1 MFAKIKQGGNV
12 RGCINYVTRC
22 KLDLPDG
29 TPSKD
34 WRIIGNSA
42 DVRTSSRNRMA
53 TDISRPQSLRKAIKE
68 PCGHISLDFHAADKP
83 KLSDEMIVKIAE
95 EYMDKMGI
103 KDTPYIIVRHLD
115 KNHPHCHLVFS
126 RVDYNGKII
135 DTTTNFKRNKRVCL
149 AITERYGLQLGE
161 DKLSVDPSKLRGKEK
176 VRYQVAQDI
185 RRAISTPDVHD
196 WASFTAELSK
206 YGITTEERISKNGRN
221 NLYYRKGKYSFWS
234 VKLHKEYS
242 RRSIEKSIAKAHPRI
257 ESTWLN
263 PDGTVKP
270 LSAFRGVRLTVQQQA
285 DYVAGKVVRLDG
297 CSGPQ
302 STVYIRFDREAMRPK
317 TYSSNP
323 ETATHII
330 NADTPSLGLFNISQ
344 NPMSGEGYT
353 NSGSDNETFQ
363 QFRANHP
370 GMTYAEALRA
380 WKAKKRGKHLSDPNT
395 MDSGGPHL

>member
-12 RGCINYVTRC
+12 RGCIDYVTRR
-22 KLDLPDG
+22 KLDSADG

-42 DVRTSSRNRMA
+42 DVRTSSRSRMA
-53 TDISRPQSLRKAIKE
+53 TDISRPQSLRKAIKD
-68 PCGHISLDFHAADKP
+68 PCGHISLDFHTADKP
-83 KLSDEMIVKIAE
+83 KLTDEAMVKITE
-95 EYMDKMGI
+95 EYMEKMGI

-135 DTTTNFKRNKRVCL
+135 DTTTNFQRNKRVCR

-185 RRAISTPDVHD
+185 RRAMSAPGVTD
-196 WASFTAELSK
+196 WASFIAELAK
-206 YGITTEERISKNGRN
+206 YGITSEERISKNGRN
-221 NLYYRKGKYSFWS
+221 NLYFRKGKYSFWN
-234 VKLHKEYS
+234 VKLHKDYN
-242 RRSIEKSIAKAHPRI
+242 RKSIEKAIANAHPKV

-263 PDGTVKP
+263 PDGTIRP
-270 LSAFRGVRLTVQQQA
+270 LAAFRGVRLTEQQQA
-285 DYVAGKVVRLDG
+285 DYLAGKVVRLDG
-297 CSGPQ
+297 CGGPQ
-302 STVYIRFDREAMRPK
+302 STVYIRFDREALRPRV
-317 TYSSNP
+317 YSSNP
-323 ETATHII
+323 ETATHIT
-330 NADTPSLGLFNISQ
+330 NTGTPSLGLFNISQ

-353 NSGSDNETFQ
+353 NSGTDNETFQ
-363 QFRANHP
+363 LFRASHP

-395 MDSGGPHL
+395 MDPGGPHL